1 MSQQIDPVALAQD
14 LIRFNTVNP
23 PGQEEACARHIGAIL
38 EGAGFRA
45 SYYPLAPGRPNLVAR
60 LGGDADKPALCLTG
74 HTDVV
79 PLGAVEWSFDPFCGE
94 VSDGK
99 LLGRGSSDMKAGV
112 AAIVAAAVALAN
124 RLEGTPGIE
133 LVITA
138 DEETGTNGA
147 RMLADERLLGRA
159 AAIVVAE
166 PTANA
171 LWLGHKG
178 VLRFEGQARGV
189 TAHSSMP
196 EEGHN
201 AIYMATCAIDAL
213 QRFDFAV
220 PPHPVLGAPTLN
232 VGWINGGMNV
242 NSVPD
247 RAAFGVDIRLIPGMD
262 IAALKARLREAV
274 GPDIEVTF
282 GTEAAAIWSEPDDPW
297 IAELREMMAAHDGAL
312 PPPGGAPYFTDGSA
326 LRDGYGEPPTV
337 ILGPGEP
344 RMAHQTDEYCHVA
357 RIEEAAELYTAIIRR
372 WCSI

>member
-1 MSQQIDPVALAQD
+1 MKQPIDPIALAQQ
-14 LIRFNTVNP
+14 LVRFDTVNP
-23 PGQEEACARHIGAIL
+23 PGQEEACARHLGAIL
-38 EGAGFRA
+38 EGAGFRT

-60 LGGDADKPALCLTG
+60 IGGDADKPALCLTG
-74 HTDVV
+74 HTDTV
-79 PLGAVEWSFDPFCGE
+79 PLGAQDWSFDPFCGE
-94 VSDGK
+94 VSGGK

-112 AAIVAAAVALAN
+112 AAIVAAAVALAD
-124 RLEGTPGIE
+124 RLDGTPGVE

-159 AAIVVAE
+159 GAIVVAE

-178 VLRFEGQARGV
+178 VLRFEALARGV

-196 EEGHN
+196 EEGRN
-201 AIYMATCAIDAL
+201 AIYMASRAIDAL
-213 QRFDFAV
+213 RRFDFGV
-220 PPHPVLGAPTLN
+220 PPHPVLGGPTLN

-247 RAAFGVDIRLIPGMD
+247 RAAFGVDIRLIPEMD
-262 IAALKARLREAV
+262 IPALKAGLREAV
-274 GPDIEVTF
+274 GPDLEVTF
-282 GTEAAAIWSEPDDPW
+282 GTEAGAIWSEPDDPW
-297 IAELREMMAAHDGAL
+297 IADLRGMMADASGHP

-326 LRDGYGEPPTV
+326 LRVGYGGPPTI

-344 RMAHQTDEYCHVA
+344 RMAHQTDEFCHVA
-357 RIEEAAELYTAIIRR
+357 RIEEAAELYTGIIRR
-372 WCSI
+372 WCGI

>member
-1 MSQQIDPVALAQD
+1 MSQSINPVSLAQE

-38 EGAGFRA
+38 EGAGFQTE
-45 SYYPLAPGRPNLVAR
+45 YHPLTAGRPSLIAR
-60 LGGDADKPALCLTG
+60 FGGDADKPALCLTG

-94 VSDGK
+94 IAGGK

-112 AAIVAAAVALAN
+112 AAIVSAAVALAD

-159 AAIVVAE
+159 GAIVVAE

-171 LWLGHKG
+171 PWLGHKG
-178 VLRFEGQARGV
+178 VLRFDALARGV

-196 EEGHN
+196 EEGRN
-201 AIYMATCAIDAL
+201 AIYIATRAIDAL
-213 QRFDFAV
+213 QRFEFGS

-232 VGWINGGMNV
+232 VGWIEGGMNV

-247 RAAFGVDIRLIPGMD
+247 RTAFGVDIRLIPEMD
-262 IAALKARLREAV
+262 IPALKQRLRETV
-274 GPDIEVTF
+274 GPEMEVTF
-282 GTEAAAIWSEPDDPW
+282 GTEAEAIWSEPDDPW
-297 IAELREMMAAHDGAL
+297 IADLREMMAAADGSL
-312 PPPGGAPYFTDGSA
+312 PQPGGAPYFTDGSA
-326 LRDGYGEPPTV
+326 LRAGYGGPPTV
-337 ILGPGEP
+337 VLGPGEP
-344 RMAHQTDEYCHVA
+344 RQAHQTDEFCYVS
-357 RIEEAAELYTAIIRR
+357 RIEDAASLYTEIIRR
-372 WCSI
+372 WCAI